1 MAAAFLLAALAL
13 GPLVADTSGTVG
25 PFYTADSIA
34 NTAASVAGFYA
45 PDTFITIYG
54 QNLAYVTRQ
63 ITTDDIHG
71 GVLPTVLIGTGVR
84 VLVNQI
90 EANIYYVS
98 PTQVNLLVPPLLVA
112 GPATV
117 QLLVDGL
124 AGPRVNIALAATA
137 PALFQ
142 MDPRTVVATHADASV
157 VTQAAPARG
166 GEVIVLYASG
176 LGRTVPPA
184 IKDQIPKAAA
194 PLAQMSDFK
203 VLLNG
208 VAVDPARVS
217 YAGVAP
223 GYAGLFQINLKLPD
237 NAAFNPEIRIGYGD
251 QLSPTQRFLPIQ

>member
-1 MAAAFLLAALAL
+1 MAAFLLAALAL
-13 GPLVADTSGTVG
+13 GPLLADTSGAAG

-34 NTAASVAGFYA
+34 NTAAGIAGFYA
-45 PDTFITIYG
+45 PNTFITIYG

-63 ITTDDIHG
+63 MTADDIHG

-98 PTQVNLLVPPLLVA
+98 PGQVNLLIPPLLVA

-117 QLLVDGL
+117 QLVVDGL
-124 AGPRVNIALAATA
+124 AGPPATIMLTAAA

-142 MDPRTVVATHADASV
+142 VDARTVVAAHGDGSV
-157 VTQAAPARG
+157 VMQAAPAHG

-176 LGRTVPPA
+176 LGPTAPPA

-208 VAVDPARVS
+208 IAVDASRVI

-223 GYAGLFQINLKLPD
+223 GYAGLFQVNLKLPD
-237 NAAFNPEIRIGYGD
+237 NAPSNPEIRISYGD
-251 QLSPTQRFLPIQ
+251 QLSPAQRFLPIQ